1 MGKRMGRH
9 SPYWWAG
16 GALSI
21 VSALL
26 FVSAG
31 LLQAGVAFRSAEV
44 LADSQSSQAPTVA
57 TAPVPS
63 AHLKSSYQACLG
75 ANWAVCDV
83 YAPTSSNCE
92 FVSIV
97 TVGIF
102 GPGCGYTEGQAA
114 FNAFT
119 TSVELTDAKNL
130 IHLLGDSLN
139 ITAAGTANMNA
150 TVQELLT
157 YFEGRAEALVPVFL
171 SLPWNETT
179 IDQIAIDSGLVPAI
193 EGMATAFA
201 SQEYQDWNGTAH
213 SWNNMFGPYGT
224 WTGMP
229 SSLEENYT
237 YYDPSVQ
244 NRVAGAIATDA
255 TNLSVTNPWEI
266 WTGATPAGF
275 SDPTFFN
282 LATNGT
288 IVCAN
293 IGLLSVNSCPDYMVT
308 DFQQNFSFIVPA
320 VNQSNWNNAT
330 NIPNEQAL
338 HSISPFDLLKLTCV
352 ANCSDSLKWVE
363 TRNAFAF
370 RNISALNPDI
380 TYNGVGLPYGG
391 FVPATYTPAPDTMIP
406 ELALVSTQG
415 TFAHILAWEPDNRFA
430 LCVHEGNASIT
441 GDCQSG
447 KVLGQGTT
455 TAIGTG
461 AGSIVGGNNTLTR
474 FASTFQ
480 SLVNDTT
487 LVSEVYYDTL
497 RAATSNGTIAI
508 PATCSIPYPSAGFPT
523 AVQPGNY
530 KLTLADGLAAYWSY
544 LVAAHSAVPFGNATI
559 AGLTFCGIP
568 ALSLE
573 FKWQASWGLRMN
585 ITASIFLTGLVNGT
599 STPVWP
605 NGTADP
611 GSSYFNPA
619 SWPIQ
624 HVSPT
629 LLFPYEYQMN
639 IPVGLVWPVPI
650 NDPLAAIEVNYSGN
664 AYYGNSVFDPAW
676 GIPSYLQ
683 LYGFGNYI
691 LISGSI
697 SSVPSGTGV
706 TKGDAIDVTSCI
718 LNNVSQ
724 NPCVVQVNYFNNF
737 TYGHVVGLNGSISP
751 PNPITGGG
759 GGGLGGPSCGFNS
772 LNQFYDA
779 WAGNIGSAVAGAFA
793 HFGNAVGNIPI
804 IGGGLASIINGLG
817 CIIAWVIIILIFA
830 LFAYIAVK
838 VVVSMY
844 RGAKGSRSAKSDN
857 VS

>member
-1 MGKRMGRH
+1 M
-9 SPYWWAG
+9 
-16 GALSI
+16 
-21 VSALL
+21 
-26 FVSAG
+26 
-31 LLQAGVAFRSAEV
+31 
-44 LADSQSSQAPTVA
+44 
-57 TAPVPS
+57 
-63 AHLKSSYQACLG
+63 
-75 ANWAVCDV
+75 
-83 YAPTSSNCE
+83 
-92 FVSIV
+92 
-97 TVGIF
+97 
-102 GPGCGYTEGQAA
+102 
-114 FNAFT
+114 
-119 TSVELTDAKNL
+119 
-130 IHLLGDSLN
+130 
-139 ITAAGTANMNA
+139 
-150 TVQELLT
+150 
-157 YFEGRAEALVPVFL
+157 
-171 SLPWNETT
+171 
-179 IDQIAIDSGLVPAI
+179 
-193 EGMATAFA
+193 
-201 SQEYQDWNGTAH
+201 
-213 SWNNMFGPYGT
+213 
-224 WTGMP
+224 
-229 SSLEENYT
+229 
-237 YYDPSVQ
+237 
-244 NRVAGAIATDA
+244 
-255 TNLSVTNPWEI
+255 
-266 WTGATPAGF
+266 
-275 SDPTFFN
+275 
-282 LATNGT
+282 
-288 IVCAN
+288 
-293 IGLLSVNSCPDYMVT
+293 
-308 DFQQNFSFIVPA
+308 
-320 VNQSNWNNAT
+320 
-330 NIPNEQAL
+330 
-338 HSISPFDLLKLTCV
+338 
-352 ANCSDSLKWVE
+352 
-363 TRNAFAF
+363 
-370 RNISALNPDI
+370 
-380 TYNGVGLPYGG
+380 
-391 FVPATYTPAPDTMIP
+391 
-406 ELALVSTQG
+406 
-415 TFAHILAWEPDNRFA
+415 
-430 LCVHEGNASIT
+430 
-441 GDCQSG
+441 
-447 KVLGQGTT
+447 
-455 TAIGTG
+455 
-461 AGSIVGGNNTLTR
+461 
-474 FASTFQ
+474 
-480 SLVNDTT
+480 
-487 LVSEVYYDTL
+487 
-497 RAATSNGTIAI
+497 
-508 PATCSIPYPSAGFPT
+508 
-523 AVQPGNY
+523 
-530 KLTLADGLAAYWSY
+530 
-544 LVAAHSAVPFGNATI
+544 AAHSAVPFGNATI

-619 SWPIQ
+619 SWPVQ

-629 LLFPYEYQMN
+629 LLFPYEYQIN

-664 AYYGNSVFDPAW
+664 AYYGNSVFAPAW